1 MTLEES
7 IKLLALIKLAYPN
20 SYKDIDRETQL
31 ATVNM
36 WHRAF
41 EGTQFPIVQMAL
53 EHFIK
58 GSKFPP
64 TIADIIDELKRAHY
78 EAWQNVVTLPE
89 GQTREINR
97 HIMSQTARYTERND
111 SVIHYGAMK
120 NLLGGNDAHRIEEGK
135 NG

>member
-20 SYKDIDRETQL
+20 SYKDIDKDTQL

-36 WHRAF
+36 WHRAL
-41 EGTQFPIVQMAL
+41 GSTQFPIVQMAL
-53 EHFIK
+53 EHYIK

-64 TIADIIDELKRAHY
+64 TIADIIEELRTAYY

-89 GQTREINR
+89 GKMRDLNR
-97 HIMSQTARYTERND
+97 RIMEQTAQYTDRND
-111 SVIHYGAMK
+111 SVIHYGAMR
-120 NLLGGNDAHRIEEGK
+120 NLLEGNSALGIEEG
-135 NG
+135 NQ